1 MKQKEICKKELEQAI
16 NRLTGTE
23 DGQIFLAWLCAE
35 CGFMNNKMHP
45 TDPNATQV
53 FASMRGIYAKIRKF
67 IKPQDLIKA
76 EYGIIFK
83 EKAND

>member
-1 MKQKEICKKELEQAI
+1 MKQIEISKKELEQAI
-16 NRLTGTE
+16 NRLSGTE

-35 CGFMNNKMHP
+35 CGFMSNKMNLS
-45 TDPNATQV
+45 DPNVTQV
-53 FASMRGIYAKIRKF
+53 LAATRGVYAKIRKF

-83 EKAND
+83 ESKE